1 MHMFAVKACA
11 RTQLETVIQGGRILC
26 KKLVTKHIPHSKIIF
41 LDVLHNNEIVSSEEI
56 MRAMVSYL
64 GVITSHVS
72 ESSVPNVMCNA
83 ELEPCIEG

>member
-1 MHMFAVKACA
+1 M
-11 RTQLETVIQGGRILC
+11 
-26 KKLVTKHIPHSKIIF
+26 
-41 LDVLHNNEIVSSEEI
+41 LHNNEIVSSEEI

-83 ELEPCIEG
+83 ELEPCIED